1 MKNIGTVQF
10 VTDRLFEAISRY
22 SFGDPFRKIVNGF
35 PQFTLIQ
42 PVKIDSQ
49 NLAIGLN
56 RDFVVSY
63 FFLFDNPDAYK
74 EETNKNHRIL
84 TVFAGKV
91 KGLHGKNQTFKNRV
105 YCDVLSRIDA
115 QQNFLH
121 AITVTLKE
129 LDNINRK
136 FNIQDFEQEILVSSL
151 KPLDIITEKKEIIF
165 NF

>member
-1 MKNIGTVQF
+1 MKNTGTVQF
-10 VTDRLFEAISRY
+10 VTDRLFESISKY
-22 SFGDPFRKIVNGF
+22 SFGDPFREFVNGF

-49 NLAIGLN
+49 DLAIGLN
-56 RDFVVSY
+56 RDFAVSH
-63 FFLFDNPDAYK
+63 FFLFNSPDAYK
-74 EETNKNHRIL
+74 ETTNKNHRIL

-91 KGLHGKNQTFKNRV
+91 KGLHWEKQIFKNRV

-121 AITVTLKE
+121 AITMTLKE

-136 FNIQDFEQEILVSSL
+136 FNIQDFQQEILVSSL
-151 KPLDIITEKKEIIF
+151 KPLDIITKEKEIIF